1 MENLVPGKDGDKGR
15 HGEDNRLFVD
25 AVLWVLRTGA
35 PWRDLHPSFGHW
47 NSVFQRFNRWSRK
60 GVWDRVFKALAADTK
75 FQTDHARCHHRPGTP
90 AFGRRKR
97 GTQTGSIARARA
109 AAWITK
115 IHIAV
120 DALGHPMRMTL
131 TAGQVHE
138 ATQASILIEGLTL
151 ISLIADKGYDN
162 DAFRSE
168 LAAAEVMLCVIP
180 PLSSRTAEI
189 AYDKNAYG
197 LRYRIECF
205 INKIKHYRR
214 VATRYEKTAR
224 NFLSMVS
231 LAAVMVWLRD
241 LV

>member
-1 MENLVPGKDGDKGR
+1 ML
-15 HGEDNRLFVD
+15 D
-25 AVLWVLRTGA
+25 ATIVRAHQHSAGA
-35 PWRDLHPSFGHW
+35 
-47 NSVFQRFNRWSRK
+47 
-60 GVWDRVFKALAADTK
+60 
-75 FQTDHARCHHRPGTP
+75 
-90 AFGRRKR
+90 KR
-97 GTQTGSIARARA
+97 GTQNPAIGRSRGGLS
-109 AAWITK
+109 TK

-168 LAAAEVMLCVIP
+168 LAAAEVDVVVPL
-180 PLSSRTAEI
+180 LSSRTAEI

-205 INKIKHYRR
+205 INKIKHYAGSQLATKRPRATFSRWSASPQLWSGCVTWSECQQALGPSGR
-214 VATRYEKTAR
+214 VSLFHKIIVVGRQTAELALER
-224 NFLSMVS
+224 NF
-231 LAAVMVWLRD
+231 AAGPETTATCVRFVTPNLRMICRT
-241 LV
+241 

>member
-1 MENLVPGKDGDKGR
+1 
-15 HGEDNRLFVD
+15 
-25 AVLWVLRTGA
+25 
-35 PWRDLHPSFGHW
+35 
-47 NSVFQRFNRWSRK
+47 
-60 GVWDRVFKALAADTK
+60 
-75 FQTDHARCHHRPGTP
+75 
-90 AFGRRKR
+90 
-97 GTQTGSIARARA
+97 
-109 AAWITK
+109 
-115 IHIAV
+115 
-120 DALGHPMRMTL
+120 MRMTL

-168 LAAAEVMLCVIP
+168 LAAAEVDVVIP

-231 LAAVMVWLRD
+231 LAAIMVWLRD